1 MTSDRITRD
10 YLEQA
15 KARRIA
21 LDALVGAGAYA
32 AVVRESQ
39 DAVEL
44 IPKGAMRFV
53 GIDPPRRHDIHDVV
67 AHVKGMHMN
76 EARES
81 VSLEYPADVRETLR
95 EGKEE
100 FAHEL
105 KMLAAVKLYELGK
118 ISSGKAAA
126 LAGLDRASFLIAL
139 GRYRV
144 SIFNYTV
151 DEVDREIAEAK
162 ARANG

>member
-1 MTSDRITRD
+1 MD
-10 YLEQA
+10 
-15 KARRIA
+15 
-21 LDALVGAGAYA
+21 
-32 AVVRESQ
+32 
-39 DAVEL
+39 
-44 IPKGAMRFV
+44 
-53 GIDPPRRHDIHDVV
+53 
-67 AHVKGMHMN
+67 

-81 VSLEYPADVRETLR
+81 VSLEYPADVRRTLR

-100 FAHEL
+100 FAQEL

-126 LAGLDRASFLIAL
+126 LADLDRTSFLMAL

-144 SIFNYTV
+144 SIFNYAV
-151 DEVDREIAEAK
+151 EEVDREIAEAR

>member
-1 MTSDRITRD
+1 MD
-10 YLEQA
+10 
-15 KARRIA
+15 
-21 LDALVGAGAYA
+21 
-32 AVVRESQ
+32 
-39 DAVEL
+39 
-44 IPKGAMRFV
+44 
-53 GIDPPRRHDIHDVV
+53 
-67 AHVKGMHMN
+67 

-81 VSLEYPADVRETLR
+81 VSVDYPADVRRTLR

-118 ISSGKAAA
+118 MSSGKAAS
-126 LAGLDRASFLIAL
+126 LAGLDRTSFLLAL

-144 SIFNYTV
+144 SAFNYMA
-151 DEVDREIAEAK
+151 DEVEREIAEAK